1 VDAPPTHHRRGWLI
15 AGALV
20 VVVVAVLVGLQLSSS
35 SPRTSASAHTSATCR
50 KVNAVLSDGPD
61 PSADPVGYAEAQV
74 LPLRQITTSNALLH
88 RAITQLS
95 AAYKTFFDDNG
106 TKTAQATLNSATR
119 QIDKLCPE
127 AISS

>member
-1 VDAPPTHHRRGWLI
+1 
-15 AGALV
+15 
-20 VVVVAVLVGLQLSSS
+20 
-35 SPRTSASAHTSATCR
+35 
-50 KVNAVLSDGPD
+50 VNAVLSDGPD